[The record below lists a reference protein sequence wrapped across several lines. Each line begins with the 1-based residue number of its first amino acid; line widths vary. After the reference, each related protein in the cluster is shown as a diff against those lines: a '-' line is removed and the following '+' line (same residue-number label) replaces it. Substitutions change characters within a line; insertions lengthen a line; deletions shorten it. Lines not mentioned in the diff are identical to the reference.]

1 VDGSSRFSAGVLAAV
16 VPVVLLVVSFALF
29 WLVSGRLGASSVEA
43 EAVVASPPRL
53 QALPCPGGNTSL
65 WVTELTL
72 VLHGRG
78 LRRPVPVDS
87 LVVYVRVETGN
98 GTLWIRA
105 ERSSVCSSGYSYWGD
120 AVVVPGE
127 EARLHVTIMMP
138 AGLRPVEAL
147 VAVRLGG
154 LGTVYA
160 GPVRLTAG
168 RPAQH

>member
-1 VDGSSRFSAGVLAAV
+1 MDGSSRFSAGVLAAV
-16 VPVVLLVVSFALF
+16 VPVVLVVVSFALF
-29 WLVSGRLGASSVEA
+29 WLVSGRLGAGGGVEA

-78 LRRPVPVDS
+78 LRRPAPVES

-105 ERSSVCSSGYSYWGD
+105 KRSGVCGSGYSYWGD

-127 EARLHVTIMMP
+127 EARLHVAITMP

-147 VAVRLGG
+147 VAARLGG

-160 GPVRLTAG
+160 GPTLTRLL
-168 RPAQH
+168 